1 MSRFGFC
8 RLPLVVGSRVPLLSW
23 QVTPP
28 PSHCGQLAPRESS
41 QEASAPSQPHPRP
54 GFLSAIAAW
63 SDTAAHCYS
72 GRQPSPPHCDQRACT
87 PPPPPHCDQLSSLG
101 VCQEAAARPRS
112 HQAHAKCTTWP
123 LTLCP
128 CRRGTQWFTCS
139 LHWVAAR
146 EPERRSSPDSRRP
159 SPARRRRTPVAA
171 TAHTVRLPCSLQGCR
186 RSLPAAQWHSHLYFR
201 RHRHHTAAHTV
212 RLPRSRRGCRRS
224 LLASWMPRR
233 VALRRHQPRSVL
245 PRTPYGSRAHG
256 AVAVGHC
263 PPHGAFAESLVV
275 AAGSPRSTQ
284 PRTPYGSHTRCVVA
298 VGPCLP
304 PVRATGPPSSVA
316 RYLSTPSRTPYGFH
330 ALGVVAV
337 GPCLPPSVPAWSF
350 RTRPCRLPAL
360 RSSLS
365 APAGAPTR
373 PLSSAQRIQE
383 SPPDF

>member
-1 MSRFGFC
+1 MTSCHRLESAKKRLRGLGRTRPTLNAQPGHSPYVPAGAGHSGSRARCTGWP
-8 RLPLVVGSRVPLLSW
+8 RASRNVDLPRTAAADARVPL
-23 QVTPP
+23 
-28 PSHCGQLAPRESS
+28 
-41 QEASAPSQPHPRP
+41 
-54 GFLSAIAAW
+54 AA
-63 SDTAAHCYS
+63 AEP
-72 GRQPSPPHCDQRACT
+72 PSPPPCT
-87 PPPPPHCDQLSSLG
+87 PYGSL
-101 VCQEAAARPRS
+101 ARCKV
-112 HQAHAKCTTWP
+112 AVG
-123 LTLCP
+123 P
-128 CRRGTQWFTCS
+128 CRPLSGIATCISAAIGTT
-139 LHWVAAR
+139 L
-146 EPERRSSPDSRRP
+146 P
-159 SPARRRRTPVAA
+159 RTPYGSRALGAVAVG
-171 TAHTVRLPCSLQGCR
+171 HCLLPGC
-186 RSLPAAQWHSHLYFR
+186 
-201 RHRHHTAAHTV
+201 
-212 RLPRSRRGCRRS
+212 
-224 LLASWMPRR
+224 R

-316 RYLSTPSRTPYGFH
+316 RYLPTPSRTPYGFH

-350 RTRPCRLPAL
+350 RTRPCRLPAV